1 METVINFMSEYDY
14 IMLLAGAFG
23 LTWLVWL
30 PRVLAPLLAPHYDNL
45 SGRFKALLLF
55 VLPTLEQVLLN
66 SWDSVY
72 TEIILPTVQQTE
84 TELDDKVWA
93 EIDRRIHARNEQVG
107 YHPVDI
113 EDTRLHG

>member
-1 METVINFMSEYDY
+1 MQTIIDFMSEYDY
-14 IMLLAGAFG
+14 IMLLAGAVG
-23 LTWLVWL
+23 LMWLVWF
-30 PRVLAPLLAPHYDNL
+30 PRILAPLLLPHYDNL

-55 VLPTLEQVLLN
+55 VLPTIEQVLRN

-93 EIDRRIHARNEQVG
+93 EVDRRIQALSDEWERDNK
-107 YHPVDI
+107 
-113 EDTRLHG
+113 

>member
-1 METVINFMSEYDY
+1 METVIDFMSEYDY

-30 PRVLAPLLAPHYDNL
+30 PRVLAPLLAPHYDDL
-45 SGRFKALLLF
+45 SGRVKALLLF
-55 VLPTLEQVLLN
+55 VMPTIERVLLD

-72 TEIILPTVQQTE
+72 TEIILPTVQQTK
-84 TELDDKVWA
+84 TELDDKVWR
-93 EIDRRIHARNEQVG
+93 EIDRRIHARTEQVS
-107 YHPVDI
+107 YHPIDI

>member
-1 METVINFMSEYDY
+1 METVINFISEYDY

-30 PRVLAPLLAPHYDNL
+30 PRILSPLLAPHYAGL
-45 SGRFKALLLF
+45 SRRFKALLLF
-55 VLPTLEQVLLN
+55 VLPTIEQVLFN
-66 SWDSVY
+66 SWDGVY

-93 EIDRRIHARNEQVG
+93 EIDRRIHARDQQVG
-107 YHPVDI
+107 YHPVD
-113 EDTRLHG
+113 ENSSRLHG